1 MVAAKLQHRLLIAVV
16 TVSIGFS
23 AFSFWA
29 FHTLLEQRING
40 PLYLSVVQGKDL
52 IADILPP
59 PEYILESNLVAFQ
72 LMAAA
77 ESREIDPLAQ
87 RLGVLRSEYDQRHT
101 FWEKESLDSETKD
114 LLLKQAHEPALKF
127 FELAEK
133 ALIPALRASD
143 RPGAQSKF
151 AEMQTAY
158 GQHRAAIDKVVARA
172 TARNAEIEKDAES
185 AVRTNVVVLAIIL
198 LFTMVSAFIFALKIN
213 AAVIRRLG
221 CEPEEAAAIAHRIAT
236 GDLNSP
242 IAIEGTASDSL
253 ARALHAMQSN
263 LRTLLGDIGSLA
275 ERLASASA
283 QLSVVTTQSSRGL
296 ERQQAE
302 TDQVA
307 TAVTEMSATVREV
320 AGSATRAA
328 EAAGH
333 ATTDTAAGQTRVQ
346 DVRRSIDA
354 LATDVD
360 AVAQL
365 IQRLA
370 NDSASIGSVVD
381 VINGIA
387 EQTNLLALNAAI
399 EAARA
404 GEQGRGFAVVAD
416 EVRTLASRTQ
426 QSTQEIH
433 KMVQSLQNVTKQ
445 VVDATERGRVRAQE
459 SVKQAAAAQGSLEQI
474 TDSVSTIS
482 DMNTQIATAAEQQSA
497 VAEEINRNVANIRQ
511 VSQETS
517 HGASQ
522 TAQASGELAKLASD
536 LRSQVGRFRL

>member
-1 MVAAKLQHRLLIAVV
+1 MAAAKLQHRLLIAVV
-16 TVSIGFS
+16 TVSLGFS
-23 AFSFWA
+23 AFGFWA
-29 FHTLLEQRING
+29 FRTLLEQRING

-77 ESREIDPLAQ
+77 DGREIDSLAQ
-87 RLGVLRSEYDQRHT
+87 RMSVLRSEYDQRHT
-101 FWEKESLDSETKD
+101 FWEKENLDSETQN
-114 LLLKQAHEPALKF
+114 LMLKQAHEPALRF
-127 FELAEK
+127 FELADK
-133 ALIPALRASD
+133 ALIPALRAND

-172 TARNAEIEKDAES
+172 TVRNVEIEKDAAS
-185 AVRTNVVVLAIIL
+185 GLRTNVIVLAVIL
-198 LFTMVSAFIFALKIN
+198 LLTMVSAFVFALKIN
-213 AAVIRRLG
+213 TAVIRRLG

-236 GDLNSP
+236 GDLNGP
-242 IAIEGTASDSL
+242 IVIEGSANDSL
-253 ARALHAMQSN
+253 ARALHAMQGN

-333 ATTDTAAGQTRVQ
+333 AASDTAAGQGKVQ
-346 DVRRSIDA
+346 EVRRSIDA

-360 AVAQL
+360 AVAEL
-365 IQRLA
+365 IQRLS

-445 VVDATERGRVRAQE
+445 VVDATQRGHVRAQE

-474 TDSVSTIS
+474 TASVSTIS
-482 DMNTQIATAAEQQSA
+482 DMNTQIATAAEQQTA
-497 VAEEINRNVANIRQ
+497 VAEEINQNVENIRQ

-517 HGASQ
+517 RGASQ
-522 TAQASGELAKLASD
+522 TAQASGELAKLAND
-536 LRSQVGRFRL
+536 LRGQVGRFRL